1 MYNLKISSFCWLII
15 FIRFV
20 LFVQYFA
27 VLYVLSYYIYNK
39 YQGNY
44 ICDIKF
50 PCINITLLLLK
61 NPDFLLKTPLQRSF
75 TERWEIELLE
85 PDFENIA
92 GNLVSN
98 KSLSNPYFHF
108 GSTVWAFRIY
118 CSGVRDLLIPVYY
131 YFGIPPFCVIAL
143 VDYIKNTFKILVS
156 FDTFSDILDFFNI
169 YVERT

>member
-1 MYNLKISSFCWLII
+1 M
-15 FIRFV
+15 
-20 LFVQYFA
+20 
-27 VLYVLSYYIYNK
+27 
-39 YQGNY
+39 
-44 ICDIKF
+44 
-50 PCINITLLLLK
+50 LK

-85 PDFENIA
+85 PDFQNIN
-92 GNLVSN
+92 GGLVSN
-98 KSLSNPYFHF
+98 KSLSIPYFHF

-143 VDYIKNTFKILVS
+143 VDYVKNTFKILVS

-169 YVERT
+169 YVVVLKNLIFFVYIKIFYWIVFILYSST